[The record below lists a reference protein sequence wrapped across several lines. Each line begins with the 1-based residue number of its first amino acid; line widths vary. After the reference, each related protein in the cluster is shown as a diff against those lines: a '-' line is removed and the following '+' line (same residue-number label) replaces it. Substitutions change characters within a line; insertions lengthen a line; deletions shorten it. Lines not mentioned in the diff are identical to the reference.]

1 MSEQETTEY
10 YNFLLQMEWIEF
22 EQELIEIVSTN
33 SGTII
38 SSKLQYYPHSN
49 VHKIDVILL

>member
-10 YNFLLQMEWIEF
+10 YNFLLRMEEIEF

-38 SSKLQYYPHSN
+38 PSK
-49 VHKIDVILL
+49 